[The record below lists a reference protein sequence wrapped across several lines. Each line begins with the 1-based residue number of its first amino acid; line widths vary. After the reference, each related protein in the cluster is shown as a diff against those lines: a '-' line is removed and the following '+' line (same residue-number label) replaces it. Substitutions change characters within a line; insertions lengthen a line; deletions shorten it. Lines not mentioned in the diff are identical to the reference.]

1 MSLFIDFNY
10 RRHEMEKLVNQ
21 MIHAQQI
28 EQKSLQQQVKEP
40 PRIYKSIDVKIRSRL
55 QKCRGIGC
63 SDAQGT

>member
-21 MIHAQQI
+21 MLHAQQK

-55 QKCRGIGC
+55 KNAAG
-63 SDAQGT
+63 

>member
-40 PRIYKSIDVKIRSRL
+40 PRIYKSIDVKIR
-55 QKCRGIGC
+55 CRGIGC

>member
-1 MSLFIDFNY
+1 MWEMSLFIDFNY

-21 MIHAQQI
+21 LIHAQQK

-55 QKCRGIGC
+55 KNAAG
-63 SDAQGT
+63 

>member
-1 MSLFIDFNY
+1 MWEMSLFIDFNY

-55 QKCRGIGC
+55 KNAAG
-63 SDAQGT
+63 

>member
-1 MSLFIDFNY
+1 
-10 RRHEMEKLVNQ
+10 MEKLVNQ

-55 QKCRGIGC
+55 KNAAG
-63 SDAQGT
+63 